1 MLEIRG
7 CGDKGKRKLES
18 LKIKRKFHRGE
29 KDVDK
34 EIQLLYL
41 Y

>member
-1 MLEIRG
+1 MEI
-7 CGDKGKRKLES
+7 KGKGS
-18 LKIKRKFHRGE
+18 LKIERKFYRGR